1 MGYIA
6 FFVIHIAQVIRA
18 GWANF
23 RAMVC
28 GYDLVSVDVGQEE
41 PEVRVT
47 HAD

>member
-1 MGYIA
+1 MGYVA

-28 GYDLVSVDVGQEE
+28 GYDLAAVEDN
-41 PEVRVT
+41 VT
-47 HAD
+47 AEANHGD